1 MEDGTTVPSKQGS
14 DVLSPD
20 IMMNSD
26 GQPVRFGFDESVF
39 PGYSWRGYA
48 SMSDIQVQFMKGSFD
63 NFCLK
68 YCPLLLKG
76 ALVIKDFS

>member
-26 GQPVRFGFDESVF
+26 GQPVRFGFDESLF

-48 SMSDIQVQFMKGSFD
+48 AMSDIQVQCMKGLFD
-63 NFCLK
+63 NFCL
-68 YCPLLLKG
+68 
-76 ALVIKDFS
+76 